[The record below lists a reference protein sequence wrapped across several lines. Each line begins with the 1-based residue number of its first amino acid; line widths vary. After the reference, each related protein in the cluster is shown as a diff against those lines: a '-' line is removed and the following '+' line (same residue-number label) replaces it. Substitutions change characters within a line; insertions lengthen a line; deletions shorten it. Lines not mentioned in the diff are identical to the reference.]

1 MKIFVQLCVII
12 LPQRFAKFF
21 TEIHRENK
29 FKNIRMKIIA
39 VIPARYASTRFP
51 AKLMQDLGG
60 KTVILR
66 TYEASVATKLF
77 DDVFVVTDSDLIFNE
92 IVSNGGKAIMSIK
105 EHESGSDRIAE
116 AVASLDVDIVV
127 NVQGDEPF
135 TEAGPLEQ
143 VLSVFKNDPDHKV
156 DLASLMRE
164 ITDED
169 EINNP
174 NNVKVVVDQSQFALY
189 FSRSVIPYPRDKDV
203 GVRYFQH
210 IGIYAFRKQ
219 ALLDFYSL
227 PMKSLEAS
235 EKLEQLRYLEF
246 GKRIKMV
253 ETTHVGIGIDTAEDL
268 EKARGILSS
277 K

>member
-1 MKIFVQLCVII
+1 MKV
-12 LPQRFAKFF
+12 
-21 TEIHRENK
+21 
-29 FKNIRMKIIA
+29 IA

-66 TYEASVATKLF
+66 TYEVAIATNLF
-77 DDVFVVTDSDLIFNE
+77 DDVFVVTDSDLIYTE
-92 IVSNGGKAIMSIK
+92 IVSHGGKAIMSVK

-116 AVASLDVDIVV
+116 AVANLDVDIVV

-135 TEAGPLEQ
+135 IDKEPLEK
-143 VLSVFKNDPDHKV
+143 VIEVFRNDKENKV

-164 ITDED
+164 ITNEED
-169 EINNP
+169 IQNP
-174 NNVKVVVDQSQFALY
+174 NNVKVVVDQNDFALY
-189 FSRSVIPYPRDKDV
+189 FSRSVIPYAREKNV

-253 ETTHVGIGIDTAEDL
+253 ETSHVGIGIDTIEDL
-268 EKARGILSS
+268 EKARLLL